1 MSNER
6 RIYKNYYMTDR
17 AYVDISQ
24 AAAGENVGKLGM
36 TKKILC
42 WPKKTYDG
50 DAALELIPQKQG
62 EPFSVTVPLGG
73 QDFSDKDALS
83 IAVNGATP
91 CDMIKIEIYGANG
104 EKSVDEINFFNDRWS
119 RLLVSLAGNVAV
131 RAAEKMVISF
141 YSVKGI
147 PVESENA
154 YIGEIYFGNIVD
166 FRFEKGDFVRYFSG
180 GGKLSGGKLTDGGK
194 LSGGKLTDG
203 KTSAGGKI
211 SSDDGFLEYEF
222 SDFEPL
228 VFPTFLKAR
237 YSVLNA
243 VVSIKDSLRITADN
257 LGECEDFRLYVLTD
271 KKKKYSKKSVAF
283 RLEKGGIKTTIV
295 PIESLVSS
303 AGERLA
309 GIKIEPLRKA
319 GKIRLFEVAPSQEK
333 DIIGDDLAK
342 SFMNK
347 KPVAV
352 KNPYR
357 VKIAGK
363 TYYAKDFG
371 AKGNFYDND
380 TEAIQRAIDKAAGEG
395 GGKVVLKDGC
405 FVATHIV
412 MKSGVELDID
422 ESATLVQSEVP
433 AHYAYPV
440 AYEHD
445 NFYYSIQW
453 AHNFLVHNKPLVYGN
468 GISRFKVTGKGRIRM
483 ADTGSEA
490 LCGGW
495 PYYDIHCN
503 SLIHIIP
510 IMFNKCTD
518 FEVSGVTIA
527 RANSYHLFTAHCK
540 NVFINDVKFID
551 PRCLS
556 ADGIGINGSKNYL
569 IANVTMV
576 TNDDGVTLNPGYID
590 PRGYDGNYWDCT
602 PDADNSIDN
611 IEICHSYINSAYGGW
626 GKAIAFIPW
635 GKSGENQEFE
645 MTENVFVHDC
655 ILKGGCAVGTWCD
668 DPYHGKQPF
677 DGTETDDYSP
687 VVDITFRNNLY
698 LSKSDLLTV
707 KVTNMVSD
715 NELKSSVEV
724 VNGDFH
730 DRLCNWKRSG
740 AVEFSLSDS
749 CVRLGG
755 NVEGADNA
763 AAKNVIKENVAMEN
777 AENGENGEIRQIL
790 SSEKGMNRF
799 AAEVLGKGVLFIDD
813 EKTPFDVTEKTV
825 ITVEKQYRS
834 VKNIAVGVA
843 SDGKATVYRIEK
855 R

>member
-24 AAAGENVGKLGM
+24 TAAGENVGKLGM

-73 QDFSDKDALS
+73 KDFSDKDALS

-104 EKSVDEINFFNDRWS
+104 EKSVDEINFFNDRWL
-119 RLLVSLAGNVAV
+119 RLLVSLEGNSAV
-131 RAAEKMVISF
+131 CAAEKMVVSF

-147 PVESENA
+147 PVENENA

-166 FRFEKGDFVRYFSG
+166 LRFEKGDFIRYFSG
-180 GGKLSGGKLTDGGK
+180 GGKLTGGKT
-194 LSGGKLTDG
+194 
-203 KTSAGGKI
+203 

-243 VVSIKDSLRITADN
+243 VISTKDSLRITAEN
-257 LGECEDFRLYVLTD
+257 LGGCEDFRLYVLTD
-271 KKKKYSKKSVAF
+271 KKKKFSKKSVSF

-319 GKIRLFEVAPSQEK
+319 GEIRLFEVAPSQEK
-333 DIIGDDLAK
+333 DIVGDDFAK

-412 MKSGVELDID
+412 MKSGVELRID

-518 FEVSGVTIA
+518 FEVSGVTIV

-602 PDADNSIDN
+602 PGADNSIDN
-611 IEICHSYINSAYGGW
+611 VEICFSYINSAYGGW

-635 GKSGENQEFE
+635 GKSGENQELE
-645 MTENVFVHDC
+645 MTENVYVHDC

-687 VVDITFRNNLY
+687 VADITFRNNIY
-698 LSKSDLLTV
+698 LSKCDLLTV

-740 AVEFSLSDS
+740 AVEFLQGEG
-749 CVRLGG
+749 CVRLGVDGG
-755 NVEGADNA
+755 NINGAENG
-763 AAKNVIKENVAMEN
+763 AAKNV
-777 AENGENGEIRQIL
+777 ENGANGEIRQIL
-790 SSEKGMNRF
+790 SSEKGRNRF
-799 AAEVLGKGVLFIDD
+799 AAEVLGKGALFAGD
-813 EKTPFDVTEKTV
+813 ERTPFDVTEKTV
-825 ITVEKQYRS
+825 ITFEKQYRS

-855 R
+855 Q

>member
-73 QDFSDKDALS
+73 KDFSNKDALS

-91 CDMIKIEIYGANG
+91 CDMIKIEIYGVNG

-119 RLLVSLAGNVAV
+119 RLLVSLEGNSAV
-131 RAAEKMVISF
+131 CAAEKMVVSF

-147 PVESENA
+147 PVENENA

-180 GGKLSGGKLTDGGK
+180 GGKLTGGEIPTEDGRAT
-194 LSGGKLTDG
+194 GGGTTG
-203 KTSAGGKI
+203 SE
-211 SSDDGFLEYEF
+211 GFLEYEF

-228 VFPTFLKAR
+228 VFPAFSKAR

-243 VVSIKDSLRITADN
+243 VISIKDSLRITAEN
-257 LGECEDFRLYVLTD
+257 LGGCEDFRLYVLTD
-271 KKKKYSKKSVAF
+271 KKKKFTKKGVSF

-319 GKIRLFEVAPSQEK
+319 GKIRLFEVAPSQEN
-333 DIIGDDLAK
+333 DIIGDDFAVA
-342 SFMNK
+342 FMNK

-357 VKIAGK
+357 VKITGK

-380 TEAIQRAIDKAAGEG
+380 TEAIQRAVDKAAGEG

-412 MKSGVELDID
+412 MKSGVELRID

-503 SLIHIIP
+503 SLIHVIP

-540 NVFINDVKFID
+540 NAFINDLKFID

-602 PDADNSIDN
+602 PGADNSIDN
-611 IEICHSYINSAYGGW
+611 VEICFSYINSAYGGW

-655 ILKGGCAVGTWCD
+655 VLKGGCAVGTWCD

-687 VVDITFRNNLY
+687 VADITFRNNIY
-698 LSKSDLLTV
+698 LSKCDLLTV

-740 AVEFSLSDS
+740 AVEFLQGEG
-749 CVRLGG
+749 CVRLGVDGG
-755 NVEGADNA
+755 NIKGADNA
-763 AAKNVIKENVAMEN
+763 AAENV
-777 AENGENGEIRQIL
+777 ENGEIRQIL
-790 SSEKGMNRF
+790 SSEKGNNKF
-799 AAEVLGKGVLFIDD
+799 AAEVLGKGVLFVGG

-843 SDGKATVYRIEK
+843 SDGKAIVYRIEK
-855 R
+855 Q

>member
-1 MSNER
+1 
-6 RIYKNYYMTDR
+6 
-17 AYVDISQ
+17 
-24 AAAGENVGKLGM
+24 
-36 TKKILC
+36 
-42 WPKKTYDG
+42 
-50 DAALELIPQKQG
+50 
-62 EPFSVTVPLGG
+62 
-73 QDFSDKDALS
+73 
-83 IAVNGATP
+83 
-91 CDMIKIEIYGANG
+91 
-104 EKSVDEINFFNDRWS
+104 
-119 RLLVSLAGNVAV
+119 
-131 RAAEKMVISF
+131 
-141 YSVKGI
+141 
-147 PVESENA
+147 
-154 YIGEIYFGNIVD
+154 
-166 FRFEKGDFVRYFSG
+166 
-180 GGKLSGGKLTDGGK
+180 
-194 LSGGKLTDG
+194 
-203 KTSAGGKI
+203 
-211 SSDDGFLEYEF
+211 
-222 SDFEPL
+222 
-228 VFPTFLKAR
+228 
-237 YSVLNA
+237 
-243 VVSIKDSLRITADN
+243 
-257 LGECEDFRLYVLTD
+257 
-271 KKKKYSKKSVAF
+271 
-283 RLEKGGIKTTIV
+283 
-295 PIESLVSS
+295 
-303 AGERLA
+303 
-309 GIKIEPLRKA
+309 
-319 GKIRLFEVAPSQEK
+319 
-333 DIIGDDLAK
+333 
-342 SFMNK
+342 
-347 KPVAV
+347 
-352 KNPYR
+352 
-357 VKIAGK
+357 
-363 TYYAKDFG
+363 
-371 AKGNFYDND
+371 
-380 TEAIQRAIDKAAGEG
+380 
-395 GGKVVLKDGC
+395 
-405 FVATHIV
+405 
-412 MKSGVELDID
+412 
-422 ESATLVQSEVP
+422 
-433 AHYAYPV
+433 
-440 AYEHD
+440 
-445 NFYYSIQW
+445 
-453 AHNFLVHNKPLVYGN
+453 
-468 GISRFKVTGKGRIRM
+468 M

-687 VVDITFRNNLY
+687 VADITFRNNLY

>member
-24 AAAGENVGKLGM
+24 AAAGENVGELGM

-62 EPFSVTVPLGG
+62 ELFSVTVPLGG
-73 QDFSDKDALS
+73 KDFSDKDALS

-119 RLLVSLAGNVAV
+119 RLLVSLEGNSAV
-131 RAAEKMVISF
+131 CAAEKMVVSF

-147 PVESENA
+147 PVENENA

-180 GGKLSGGKLTDGGK
+180 GGKLT
-194 LSGGKLTDG
+194 
-203 KTSAGGKI
+203 GGKI
-211 SSDDGFLEYEF
+211 PAEDGRATGDGNSSGDGFLEYEF

-228 VFPTFLKAR
+228 VFPAFSKAR

-243 VVSIKDSLRITADN
+243 VISIKDSLRITAEN
-257 LGECEDFRLYVLTD
+257 LGGCEDFRLYVLTD
-271 KKKKYSKKSVAF
+271 KKKKFTKKGVSF
-283 RLEKGGIKTTIV
+283 RFEKGGIKTTIV

-333 DIIGDDLAK
+333 DIIGDDFAVA
-342 SFMNK
+342 FMNK

-380 TEAIQRAIDKAAGEG
+380 TEAIQRAVDKAAGEG

-412 MKSGVELDID
+412 MKSGVELRID

-503 SLIHIIP
+503 SLIHVIP

-540 NVFINDVKFID
+540 NAFINDLKFID

-602 PDADNSIDN
+602 PGADNSIDN
-611 IEICHSYINSAYGGW
+611 VEICFSYINSAYGGNVLL
-626 GKAIAFIPW
+626 GKKCFALRIASYLGKNQGWMAEHMLILGLENPQGEVKYICAAFPSACGKTNLAMLIPPEYLKNKGYKVWTVGDDISWLNIGPDGRLYAINPEAGFFGVAP
-635 GKSGENQEFE
+635 
-645 MTENVFVHDC
+645 
-655 ILKGGCAVGTWCD
+655 GTD
-668 DPYHGKQPF
+668 
-677 DGTETDDYSP
+677 
-687 VVDITFRNNLY
+687 
-698 LSKSDLLTV
+698 
-707 KVTNMVSD
+707 
-715 NELKSSVEV
+715 
-724 VNGDFH
+724 
-730 DRLCNWKRSG
+730 
-740 AVEFSLSDS
+740 
-749 CVRLGG
+749 
-755 NVEGADNA
+755 
-763 AAKNVIKENVAMEN
+763 
-777 AENGENGEIRQIL
+777 
-790 SSEKGMNRF
+790 RF
-799 AAEVLGKGVLFIDD
+799 AAAGMSAGHLSFANTGTSGHEMRAGHGRRG
-813 EKTPFDVTEKTV
+813 T
-825 ITVEKQYRS
+825 S
-834 VKNIAVGVA
+834 AG
-843 SDGKATVYRIEK
+843 
-855 R
+855 

>member
-1 MSNER
+1 
-6 RIYKNYYMTDR
+6 
-17 AYVDISQ
+17 
-24 AAAGENVGKLGM
+24 
-36 TKKILC
+36 
-42 WPKKTYDG
+42 
-50 DAALELIPQKQG
+50 
-62 EPFSVTVPLGG
+62 
-73 QDFSDKDALS
+73 
-83 IAVNGATP
+83 
-91 CDMIKIEIYGANG
+91 
-104 EKSVDEINFFNDRWS
+104 
-119 RLLVSLAGNVAV
+119 
-131 RAAEKMVISF
+131 
-141 YSVKGI
+141 
-147 PVESENA
+147 
-154 YIGEIYFGNIVD
+154 
-166 FRFEKGDFVRYFSG
+166 
-180 GGKLSGGKLTDGGK
+180 
-194 LSGGKLTDG
+194 
-203 KTSAGGKI
+203 
-211 SSDDGFLEYEF
+211 
-222 SDFEPL
+222 
-228 VFPTFLKAR
+228 
-237 YSVLNA
+237 
-243 VVSIKDSLRITADN
+243 
-257 LGECEDFRLYVLTD
+257 
-271 KKKKYSKKSVAF
+271 
-283 RLEKGGIKTTIV
+283 
-295 PIESLVSS
+295 
-303 AGERLA
+303 
-309 GIKIEPLRKA
+309 
-319 GKIRLFEVAPSQEK
+319 
-333 DIIGDDLAK
+333 
-342 SFMNK
+342 
-347 KPVAV
+347 
-352 KNPYR
+352 

-380 TEAIQRAIDKAAGEG
+380 TEAIQRAVDKAAGEG

-412 MKSGVELDID
+412 MKSGVELRID

-453 AHNFLVHNKPLVYGN
+453 AHNFLVYNKPLVYGN

-503 SLIHIIP
+503 SLIHVIP

-540 NVFINDVKFID
+540 NAFINDLKFID

-602 PDADNSIDN
+602 PGADNSIDN
-611 IEICHSYINSAYGGW
+611 VEICFSYINSAYGGW

-655 ILKGGCAVGTWCD
+655 VLKGGCAVGTWCD

-687 VVDITFRNNLY
+687 VADITFRNNIY
-698 LSKSDLLTV
+698 LSKCDLLTV

-740 AVEFSLSDS
+740 AVEFLQ
-749 CVRLGG
+749 
-755 NVEGADNA
+755 GAGCA
-763 AAKNVIKENVAMEN
+763 
-777 AENGENGEIRQIL
+777 R
-790 SSEKGMNRF
+790 RR
-799 AAEVLGKGVLFIDD
+799 
-813 EKTPFDVTEKTV
+813 P
-825 ITVEKQYRS
+825 
-834 VKNIAVGVA
+834 
-843 SDGKATVYRIEK
+843 
-855 R
+855 